1 MGIKGW
7 IFIGAGLALTALVW
21 LGLKREEDLCTEKAE
36 KIIREVD
43 GNKKEEE
50 IPSVDEMADDVEKA
64 FREMNLDEE
73 TADTAD
79 EATRRERAVENAFK
93 LMKQDCE
100 KDPERFE
107 REFRVIEEELKTK
120 AESD

>member
-7 IFIGAGLALTALVW
+7 LFIGAGLALTALVW
-21 LGLKREEDLCTEKAE
+21 LGLKREEDLCAEKAE
-36 KIIREVD
+36 QIIREVD

-64 FREMNLDEE
+64 FREMDLDEE
-73 TADTAD
+73 SV
-79 EATRRERAVENAFK
+79 EAARREQAVENAFE
-93 LMKQDCE
+93 LMKEDSE

-107 REFRVIEEELKTK
+107 KEFRAIEEELRKK
-120 AESD
+120 AEPENTSE

>member
-7 IFIGAGLALTALVW
+7 LFIGTGLALVTALI
-21 LGLKREEDLCTEKAE
+21 LGLKREEDLCAEKAE

-64 FREMNLDEE
+64 FQEMGLDDEE
-73 TADTAD
+73 KEHGNTS
-79 EATRRERAVENAFK
+79 E
-93 LMKQDCE
+93 
-100 KDPERFE
+100 
-107 REFRVIEEELKTK
+107 
-120 AESD
+120 